1 MLGRRRFPLSV
12 SGRSCWMQFWPLPLA
27 PLPEATEK
35 LLQRM
40 RSRER
45 ERERDECGPTERGP
59 HYASYQRVILGKQIA
74 AIK

>member
-1 MLGRRRFPLSV
+1 MRGRRGFPLSV

-40 RSRER
+40 RSREG
-45 ERERDECGPTERGP
+45 DECGPTERGA
-59 HYASYQRVILGKQIA
+59 HYASYQRVILGKQMA
-74 AIK
+74 AI